1 MAKNKKRG
9 VRKPIP
15 KKTTSFKQVTSKSQ
29 QLANDLYKFRVQV
42 SHDLIEM
49 KKAIYELRREATNFS
64 MYFSALLDLFADVSG
79 VPGKA
84 LTERFIQYCGDKQ
97 VVDQYGRVRGSL
109 HVTKYNF
116 SE

>member
-1 MAKNKKRG
+1 MAKNKKR
-9 VRKPIP
+9 VSKKPIP
-15 KKTTSFKQVTSKSQ
+15 KRTPSFKQTISRSQ
-29 QLANDLYKFRVQV
+29 QIANDLYRFRIQV
-42 SHDLIEM
+42 SHDLIEV

-79 VPGKA
+79 VPSKA
-84 LTERFIQYCGDKQ
+84 LTGRFLQYCGDKQ
-97 VVDQYGRVRGSL
+97 VIDQHGRVRGNL